1 MFYYDDRTSSIIFL
15 NVLVKPG
22 SKELKF
28 TKGVDELVI
37 HLKSS
42 PVKGKANKELIS
54 YLSKIFD
61 VKKNQIKIVKGLK
74 NRSKVVELSDISEDT
89 ILKALNK

>member
-1 MFYYDDRTSSIIFL
+1 MFHYDENIPDVMFL

-28 TKGVDELVI
+28 EIGVDELII

-54 YLSKIFD
+54 YLSTLFD
-61 VKKNQIKIVKGLK
+61 IKKNQIKIVKGIK
-74 NRSKVVELSDISEDT
+74 NRSKIVELWNVSEDA
-89 ILKALNK
+89 ILNVLN